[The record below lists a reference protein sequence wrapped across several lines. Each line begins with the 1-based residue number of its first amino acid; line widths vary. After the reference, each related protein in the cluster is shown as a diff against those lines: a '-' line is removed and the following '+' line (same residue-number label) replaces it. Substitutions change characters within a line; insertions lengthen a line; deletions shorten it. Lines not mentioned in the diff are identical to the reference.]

1 MKEYLKKDGN
11 TKEKN
16 VVKTNIRTMGL
27 LNLLMD
33 FKLYGAFAIIY
44 YSQGGT
50 TDLIA
55 RTLAKNLNADLI
67 RIHDLKNREGFKN
80 RLMASINAIREAKTD
95 IVPAK
100 VDLMGYDT
108 IYFGT
113 PTWNGNPTPAI
124 LTIIDRCD
132 LRAKDVILFAT
143 MDANRGDSNIERLE
157 EKVRLRGARVIESF
171 TIPTKNKSPEKLV
184 SDTEAIIQ
192 MKDLKMY

>member
-1 MKEYLKKDGN
+1 MK
-11 TKEKN
+11 
-16 VVKTNIRTMGL
+16 R
-27 LNLLMD
+27 
-33 FKLYGAFAIIY
+33 AIIY

-100 VDLMGYDT
+100 VDLRGYDT

>member
-1 MKEYLKKDGN
+1 MAK
-11 TKEKN
+11 
-16 VVKTNIRTMGL
+16 I
-27 LNLLMD
+27 
-33 FKLYGAFAIIY
+33 IIY

-50 TDLIA
+50 TDLVA
-55 RTLAKNLNADLI
+55 KTLAKKVNADLV

-80 RLMASINAIREAKTD
+80 RLFASISAFRESKTD

-100 VDLMGYDT
+100 IDLTGYDT
-108 IYFGT
+108 VYFGT

-143 MDANRGDSNIERLE
+143 MDANRGDSNVSRLE
-157 EKVRLRGARVIESF
+157 EKVKLRGARVIESF
-171 TIPTKNKSPEKLV
+171 TVTTKNKSPEKLIR
-184 SDTEAIIQ
+184 DTEAIIE

>member
-1 MKEYLKKDGN
+1 MK
-11 TKEKN
+11 
-16 VVKTNIRTMGL
+16 R
-27 LNLLMD
+27 
-33 FKLYGAFAIIY
+33 AIIY